1 MIHLAGPYL
10 LAAALVGLGVFGIA
24 VRRNAVLLLVGVE
37 LVLERG
43 AGPARHDPGRRRRP
57 LGRGQRAAAVRHHH
71 RRRRD
76 GRRAGDHPHRLPAAV
91 ARRPRRAERG
101 GAVNAWPLVL
111 VPAVAA
117 VLGFFV
123 GRDDRLARAVAVG
136 GGGVTLLLAVV
147 AWVVQGER
155 PGHLDRPG
163 LHAGEVLVPL
173 ELVTDHSRVAV
184 VFVVALVAL
193 AVQVYST
200 WYLETDDRYPRFAA
214 TVSLFTAAMLLVVVS
229 GDLVLTVV
237 GWEVMGWCSYLL
249 IGHWSRRHSARRA
262 AHKAFLVTRVADI
275 GFVLGIIGWP
285 PGPARRAWHGHRHW
299 ARPTACIDSR
309 PRRTS
314 VGEALTACNAPDGTL
329 RAVFL
334 TLVVIGVLGK
344 SAQIPFQD
352 WLADAMEGP
361 TPGQRAHPRRDH
373 GRRRHRGA
381 GRPLPAARGEP
392 DPALGARRRGVADHA
407 AGRRARLRPERPQAA
422 ARLVDR
428 QPGRR
433 HAVGA
438 GRRPTGCRAGCRP
451 VPPVVAR
458 HLQGAALP
466 RDRLG
471 RRWPPAAPRPRPC
484 AERALAT
491 PLLRVSFLFGLLSLA
506 GVPLVV
512 GGLSKEHV
520 VAVSWEGAVES
531 GPGVVVLV
539 ALIVTAAVT
548 AAYCTRAYLLLTA
561 HVRPAPQSAP
571 VTPAVQGVLAVLV
584 GLSVVGG
591 LVLLTDAFRVGQTDL
606 VWVFVTVLAIVV
618 GVAVALRGGFDR
630 DPAEVL
636 VPRLV
641 PHADR
646 GLGVDALYLRLVA
659 TPVLRL
665 ARLVAVPRHRGDRR
679 LRARH
684 RRRHPGRRLGRHPR
698 LPRRATQLGR
708 RPRARGRRR
717 ARPRGGARVVVSL
730 LLLVPAVVG
739 LWLVTGGR
747 ALDVARAPG
756 SWRPRPPPS
765 PRCSRSP

>member
-1 MIHLAGPYL
+1 
-10 LAAALVGLGVFGIA
+10 
-24 VRRNAVLLLVGVE
+24 
-37 LVLERG
+37 
-43 AGPARHDPGRRRRP
+43 
-57 LGRGQRAAAVRHHH
+57 
-71 RRRRD
+71 
-76 GRRAGDHPHRLPAAV
+76 
-91 ARRPRRAERG
+91 
-101 GAVNAWPLVL
+101 VNAWPIVL
-111 VPAVAA
+111 VPAAAA

-123 GRDDRLARAVAVG
+123 GRDDRLARGVAVG
-136 GGGVTLLLAVV
+136 GGALTLLLGVA
-147 AWVVQGER
+147 AWVVQDEFPVISTG
-155 PGHLDRPG
+155 PG

-184 VFVVALVAL
+184 VFAVALVAL

-229 GDLVLTVV
+229 ADLVLTVV

-275 GFVLGIIGWP
+275 GFVLGIIGLAA
-285 PGPARRAWHGHRHW
+285 GAHTTNLQIVVATW
-299 ARPTACIDSR
+299 ARPTACIDDLTATGT
-309 PRRTS
+309 P

-361 TPGQRAHPRRDH
+361 TPASALIHAATMVAAGTVVLAGFFPILAVSQTPRWVLGVAVSLTMLLAAVLAFAQSDLKRLLAWSTVSQV
-373 GRRRHRGA
+373 GVMLSALAAAPPGA
-381 GRPLPAARGEP
+381 GPDAGLFHLWSHAIFKALLFLAIGWAAMAAGGTAAR
-392 DPALGARRRGVADHA
+392 ALRG
-407 AGRRARLRPERPQAA
+407 
-422 ARLVDR
+422 
-428 QPGRR
+428 
-433 HAVGA
+433 
-438 GRRPTGCRAGCRP
+438 T
-451 VPPVVAR
+451 
-458 HLQGAALP
+458 
-466 RDRLG
+466 
-471 RRWPPAAPRPRPC
+471 
-484 AERALAT
+484 ALAT

-561 HVRPAPQSAP
+561 HVRPAPESAP

-646 GLGVDALYLRLVA
+646 GLGVDALYLRVVA

-665 ARLVAVPRHRGDRR
+665 ARLVAFLDTEVIDAYVRGTAVVT
-679 LRARH
+679 RAA
-684 RRRHPGRRLGRHPR
+684 GWAGS
-698 LPRRATQLGR
+698 RAFRGE
-708 RPRARGRRR
+708 RPSSAVGLVL
-717 ARPRGGARVVVSL
+717 AAVVVL
-730 LLLVPAVVG
+730 G
-739 LWLVTGGR
+739 
-747 ALDVARAPG
+747 VAGVLAW
-756 SWRPRPPPS
+756 S
-765 PRCSRSP
+765 

>member
-1 MIHLAGPYL
+1 
-10 LAAALVGLGVFGIA
+10 
-24 VRRNAVLLLVGVE
+24 
-37 LVLERG
+37 
-43 AGPARHDPGRRRRP
+43 
-57 LGRGQRAAAVRHHH
+57 
-71 RRRRD
+71 
-76 GRRAGDHPHRLPAAV
+76 
-91 ARRPRRAERG
+91 
-101 GAVNAWPLVL
+101 VNAWPLVL

-117 VLGFFV
+117 VFGFFV
-123 GRDDRLARAVAVG
+123 GRDDRLARWVAVG
-136 GGGVTLLLAVV
+136 GGGATLLLAVV
-147 AWVVQGER
+147 AWVVQGEF
-155 PGHLDRPG
+155 PVISTGPG

-184 VFVVALVAL
+184 VFAVALVAL

-229 GDLVLTVV
+229 ADLVLTVV

-249 IGHWSRRHSARRA
+249 IGHWSRRPSARRA

-275 GFVLGIIGWP
+275 GFVLGIIGLAAGAHSTNLQLVVATW
-285 PGPARRAWHGHRHW
+285 G
-299 ARPTACIDSR
+299 RPTACIDSLTATG
-309 PRRTS
+309 TS
-314 VGEALTACNAPDGTL
+314 VGEALTLCNAPDGTL

-361 TPGQRAHPRRDH
+361 TPAS
-373 GRRRHRGA
+373 
-381 GRPLPAARGEP
+381 
-392 DPALGARRRGVADHA
+392 ALIHA
-407 AGRRARLRPERPQAA
+407 ATMVAAGTVVLAGLFPILAVSQTPRWVLGIAVSLTMLLAAVLAFAQSDLKRLLAWSTVSQVGVMLSALAA
-422 ARLVDR
+422 APPDAGPDAGLFHLWSHAIFKALLFLAIGWAAMA
-428 QPGRR
+428 PG
-433 HAVGA
+433 G
-438 GRRPTGCRAGCRP
+438 T
-451 VPPVVAR
+451 
-458 HLQGAALP
+458 AAKAL
-466 RDRLG
+466 RG
-471 RRWPPAAPRPRPC
+471 T
-484 AERALAT
+484 ALAT

-520 VAVSWEGAVES
+520 VAVSWEGAVEA

-561 HVRPAPQSAP
+561 HVRPAPESAP
-571 VTPAVQGVLAVLV
+571 ITPAVQGVLGVLV

-646 GLGVDALYLRLVA
+646 GLGVDALYLRVVA
-659 TPVLRL
+659 TPVLEL
-665 ARLVAVPRHRGDRR
+665 ARLVAFLDTEVIDAYVRGTAVVT
-679 LRARH
+679 RAAGWAGTRAF
-684 RRRHPGRRLGRHPR
+684 RGERPSSAVGLVLG
-698 LPRRATQLGR
+698 A
-708 RPRARGRRR
+708 
-717 ARPRGGARVVVSL
+717 VVVL
-730 LLLVPAVVG
+730 G
-739 LWLVTGGR
+739 
-747 ALDVARAPG
+747 VAGVLAW
-756 SWRPRPPPS
+756 S
-765 PRCSRSP
+765 